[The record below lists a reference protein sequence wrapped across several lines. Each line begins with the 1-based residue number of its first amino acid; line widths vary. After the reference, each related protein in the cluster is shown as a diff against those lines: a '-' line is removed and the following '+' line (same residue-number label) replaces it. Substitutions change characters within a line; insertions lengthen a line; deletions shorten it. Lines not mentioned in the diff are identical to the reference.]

1 MTPPVPSASSVEVG
15 WRLARWAWGHGYA
28 SEAARATLRY
38 GFETLNLDEIVS
50 FTAVPNTRSQAIGA
64 GRTVTEAGSLTRPP
78 VTTGR
83 PFANRS
89 WGDNGSKELP

>member
-1 MTPPVPSASSVEVG
+1 MAAGTVG
-15 WRLARWAWGHGYA
+15 VGSRLRHRGSTG
-28 SEAARATLRY
+28 RLRY

-83 PFANRS
+83 PLANRLR
-89 WGDNGSKELP
+89 GDNGSKELP